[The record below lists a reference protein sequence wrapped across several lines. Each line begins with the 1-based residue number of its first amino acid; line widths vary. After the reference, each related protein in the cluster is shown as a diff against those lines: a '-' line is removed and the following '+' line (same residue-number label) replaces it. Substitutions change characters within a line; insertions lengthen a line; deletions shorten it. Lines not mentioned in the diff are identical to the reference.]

1 MKITKI
7 EMIYPQEGALIEGE
21 SSPCIWVRVH
31 TDEGITGLGETY
43 PLGEAERGAIRGRFA
58 SMLIGQNP
66 LEIERLWQEMFRV
79 TGFHGW
85 AGAELRAISAIDI
98 ALWDIY
104 GKATGQPIYQLLG
117 GKSRDRV
124 RTYNTCYDHLYDFN
138 NVENNEAVKLAKEL
152 LDSGIQ
158 AMKVWPFDGVGY
170 KNRGQFITKAD
181 MEIGLR
187 PVQQIRDAVGDDIEI
202 ALEFH
207 GLWNVPSAIKIAHAL
222 EPYNVMWLE
231 EMIPQDNMKSY
242 AIIADHVSQPL
253 CISER
258 LMTRYQF
265 RELIELGIAQ
275 FIMPDIC
282 WCGGITEAG
291 KIAVLADTYYLPI
304 APHNCGGPVLHA
316 ASIHLA
322 THLTNLFILE
332 SVRRHYLVQYDNL
345 VTGLVPVEEG
355 HLTAPEGPGL
365 GIDLKPQ
372 VLDAP
377 GIEIETI
384 GG

>member
-7 EMIYPQEGALIEGE
+7 EMIYAEVGALIEGE
-21 SSPCIWVRVH
+21 QVPCIWVRIH

-43 PLGEAERGAIRGRFA
+43 PLGEAERGVIRGRFA
-58 SMLIGQNP
+58 STLIGQNP
-66 LEIERLWQEMFRV
+66 LEIERLWQEMFNQIKW
-79 TGFHGW
+79 HGW

-98 ALWDIY
+98 ALWDIC
-104 GKATGQPIYQLLG
+104 GKAAGQPIYQLLG

-124 RTYNTCYDHLYDFN
+124 RTYNTCYDHRYDFN
-138 NVENNEAVKLAKEL
+138 NVENNEAGKLAKEL

-158 AMKVWPFDGVGY
+158 AMKVWPFDGVAN
-170 KNRGQFITKAD
+170 KNRGQFITNAD
-181 MEIGLR
+181 IEIGLK
-187 PVQQIRDAVGDDIEI
+187 PVQQIREAVGDDIEI

-231 EMIPQDNMKSY
+231 EMLPQDNMKAY
-242 AIIADHVSQPL
+242 ATVADHVVQPL

-282 WCGGITEAG
+282 WCGGITEAQ

-316 ASIHLA
+316 ASIHL
-322 THLTNLFILE
+322 TLHLTNLFILE

-345 VTGLVPVEEG
+345 VTGSVPVEEG
-355 HLTAPEGPGL
+355 HLTAPEGSGL
-365 GIDLKPQ
+365 GIDLRPE
-372 VLDAP
+372 LLNAP